1 MKELKDL
8 KEGEEVFYSGGL
20 RYDYGSILKI
30 RKITN
35 TMIVCDN
42 RRFRKDN
49 GNLVG
54 NTDRWHF
61 PKIEILTDKLRKQ
74 VFCKRLIVRINN
86 FNFEKLNYEE
96 LKQIYLVIKPHTQA
110 TSNEVVA

>member
-1 MKELKDL
+1 MELKDL

-42 RRFRKDN
+42 KRFRKDN
-49 GNLVG
+49 GGLVG
-54 NTDRWHF
+54 NTDKWHF
-61 PKIEILTDKLRKQ
+61 PKIEVLTDELRKQ
-74 VFCKRLIVRINN
+74 VYRQRLIARVKN

-96 LKQIYLVIKPHTQA
+96 IKQIYQIIKPHTQA
-110 TSNEVVA
+110 TSKKEVVA